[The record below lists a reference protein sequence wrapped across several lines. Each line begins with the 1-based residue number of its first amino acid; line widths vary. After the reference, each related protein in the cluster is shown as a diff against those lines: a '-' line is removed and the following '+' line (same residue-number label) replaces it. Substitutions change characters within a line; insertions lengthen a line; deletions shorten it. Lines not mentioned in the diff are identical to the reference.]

1 MIKSVIKK
9 ILSEQIEG
17 SKEGPLSR
25 KEIIFFKELNK
36 ERYKYPTQKELLGHI
51 QSMMPFIGRSKSD
64 GRLYYE
70 VYTQNFRPEGDY
82 ENITFET
89 FKNYKEFIQKRVTNS
104 TAYEYS
110 SNKIPFKG
118 SNLEGYWD
126 VGSGNK
132 WYYVVKSYEWYPIFL
147 FINDKWF
154 GNVETYS
161 STTSKQMS
169 QSNPVRYNSGLNSDV
184 TYVRKQDLENLMSGK
199 SFEDIDQRRIKDFV
213 DNFNDISVTKL
224 ITLGSRWQ
232 NNQKKVRFRIMELNI
247 VDGVL
252 NMKIYIDKAGNVVD
266 NKLVVNDE
274 EYTEDFANDIEEGL
288 RNYLISKYKEF
299 LSHKNTKFI
308 FIHP

>member
-1 MIKSVIKK
+1 MINTIIKQ
-9 ILSEQIEG
+9 ILREQIEG
-17 SKEGPLSR
+17 DKDRPLSR

-36 ERYKYPTQKELLGHI
+36 VKHKYPTQKDLLGHI
-51 QSMMPFIGRSKSD
+51 QDMMPFIGRNKSD

-70 VYTQNFRPEGDY
+70 VYTQNYRPEGDY
-82 ENITFET
+82 ENLTFET
-89 FKNYKEFIQKRVTNS
+89 FKNYKEFIQRRVTNS

-126 VGSGNK
+126 VGYGNN

-147 FINDKWF
+147 FIDGKWY
-154 GNVETYS
+154 GNIETYS

-169 QSNPVRYNSGLNSDV
+169 QSNPVRYNSGLKSDI
-184 TYVRKQDLENLMSGK
+184 TYVRKQDLQSLMSGK
-199 SFEDIDQRRIKDFV
+199 SFEDIDSRRIKDFI
-213 DNFNDISVTKL
+213 DNFKDIGVSKL
-224 ITLGSRWQ
+224 ITLGSRWR
-232 NNQKKVRFRIMELNI
+232 NNQKKVRFRIMELEI

-274 EYTEDFANDIEEGL
+274 EYTEDFANEIEEGL
-288 RNYLISKYKEF
+288 RDELISKYREF
-299 LSHKNTKFI
+299 LTHKNTKFI